1 MNPVPPLPPPPAARP
16 PAPPAPP
23 RAPPA
28 PPAPPRAP
36 NAVQNKMPNNTG
48 GKYNKKSRDLYTKIK
63 NLIQSLSSPATITQ
77 QSVNNVKT
85 QVREISTQIGS
96 IQREFVG
103 DVNALYAK
111 ANTRLNR
118 KNLNVKFNTHK
129 MCINNK
135 TCPRIRDMDSILS
148 GLQKFLNNQ
157 VALLNKVAQSNVEK
171 NIKNGFVLLNQQQTV
186 TKRIQLNR
194 NVQGLIRELRNIQ
207 QKI

>member
-1 MNPVPPLPPPPAARP
+1 MNPAPPLPPPPP
-16 PAPPAPP
+16 PVPPAPP

-36 NAVQNKMPNNTG
+36 PRAPNAAQNKMPNNTG

-96 IQREFVG
+96 IQKEFV
-103 DVNALYAK
+103 DDINALYAR
-111 ANTRLNR
+111 ANTRLNK
-118 KNLNVKFNTHK
+118 KNLNLKFNTHK

-135 TCPRIRDMDSILS
+135 TCPRIRDMDRILA

-157 VALLNKVAQSNVEK
+157 VAILNKVAQSNLQK
-171 NIKNGFVLLNQQQTV
+171 NTKSIITMNRQQTA

>member
-1 MNPVPPLPPPPAARP
+1 MSAPVPPAPAPPV
-16 PAPPAPP
+16 APPAPP
-23 RAPPA
+23 K
-28 PPAPPRAP
+28 AP
-36 NAVQNKMPNNTG
+36 NTVQNKMPNNTG
-48 GKYNKKSRDLYTKIK
+48 GKYNRKSRDLYTKIK

-96 IQREFVG
+96 IQKEFVG

-118 KNLNVKFNTHK
+118 KNLNVKFNPHK

-135 TCPRIRDMDSILS
+135 TCPRVRDMDRILA

-157 VALLNKVAQSNVEK
+157 VAMLNKVAQSNVQKNTK
-171 NIKNGFVLLNQQQTV
+171 NITTMNQQQTA